1 MKRICT
7 ILFIILVLNLF
18 VGCTETK
25 TTPNEE
31 TVKIQ
36 ESTEDEVKQ
45 EEQASEAEEIVLS
58 SFNWEETQNE
68 DPIFTWEDP
77 YPGQE
82 WNEIEGLSDD
92 EAFALLKKRS
102 ALSLA
107 KRNYRAYYYF
117 LSGQSECDYR
127 RVEKNKEYES
137 PIVYLGSAIYPD
149 DIIKF
154 TLVDYLVRFH
164 VIGMETT
171 ETQSTEDEK
180 TVKKDLAMGE
190 PEMIEYT
197 HILCEKEEC
206 LQGEWIGGETFS
218 ISTSLLSNA
227 LIDELLNSGK
237 TFIAYMSPVMSNYET
252 NEYAIVNLDKGNLY
266 EFCISADHLF
276 SLDDGGLQSYSSVSD
291 ILAMDGKS
299 PEELVETVQFLSE
312 KYGKEMLER
321 LRPGDLITNGN
332 ML

>member
-1 MKRICT
+1 
-7 ILFIILVLNLF
+7 
-18 VGCTETK
+18 
-25 TTPNEE
+25 
-31 TVKIQ
+31 
-36 ESTEDEVKQ
+36 
-45 EEQASEAEEIVLS
+45 
-58 SFNWEETQNE
+58 
-68 DPIFTWEDP
+68 
-77 YPGQE
+77 
-82 WNEIEGLSDD
+82 
-92 EAFALLKKRS
+92 
-102 ALSLA
+102 
-107 KRNYRAYYYF
+107 
-117 LSGQSECDYR
+117 
-127 RVEKNKEYES
+127 
-137 PIVYLGSAIYPD
+137 
-149 DIIKF
+149 
-154 TLVDYLVRFH
+154 
-164 VIGMETT
+164 
-171 ETQSTEDEK
+171 
-180 TVKKDLAMGE
+180 MGE